1 MSKPIKPPPKNS
13 NPPTEETINTPKKKR
28 RTLKQINTL
37 KLIHE
42 RIDWYDTLR
51 RKYTTEPTPEN
62 KEELD
67 NYSVHL
73 RNIRQ
78 LALYIG
84 GYIDENK
91 LEDTL
96 LAYSKIRK
104 IILEELEAGNLFKS
118 DGLIR
123 NSNVMPYSNVPST
136 GNVIPIVLPE
146 KYIEKLKTYLIKELV
161 DESVRILVPCNNLML
176 IVEIGEHTEHMN
188 EELKRKIFQIIMI
201 YVSDNRLPLP
211 RAFEPDGIVK
221 YILY

>member
-1 MSKPIKPPPKNS
+1 MSKLIKPPQKNS
-13 NPPTEETINTPKKKR
+13 NPLTEETINTPKKKR

-51 RKYTTEPTPEN
+51 RKYTAEPTPEN
-62 KEELD
+62 KEAMED
-67 NYSVHL
+67 YSVHL

-84 GYIDENK
+84 DYIDKNK

-104 IILEELEAGNLFKS
+104 IILEELDAGNLFKS

-123 NSNVMPYSNVPST
+123 NSNVMPYANVPST
-136 GNVIPIVLPE
+136 GNVVPIVLPE
-146 KYIEKLKTYLIKELV
+146 KYIEELKTHLIRELV

-176 IVEIGEHTEHMN
+176 IVEIGEHIGHMN
-188 EELKRKIFQIIMI
+188 EELKHKIFQIIML
-201 YVSDNRLPLP
+201 YAAGNKLPLP
-211 RAFEPDGIVK
+211 IAFEPDGIVK
-221 YILY
+221 YILK